1 MDSAMLPTDQSV
13 GLLMPALLAIAVL
26 SGCASSRPP
35 SPTASVRA
43 PDAPAT
49 EERLRTSVDQW
60 RGTPYDFGGSSKEG
74 IDCSAFVQILY
85 RDVLGVP
92 VPRTTEKQ
100 AHAGRPVPADQ
111 AQPGDLVFFRP
122 ARKQRH
128 VGVYLGD
135 GDFAHASVSQGV
147 MVSELQETYWQDAYW
162 MTRRLLPDAA
172 TATEAS
178 PEASSSSP
186 QRTGW

>member
-1 MDSAMLPTDQSV
+1 MNAAMSPILRTA
-13 GLLMPALLAIAVL
+13 GCALAAIVAVAVL
-26 SGCASSRPP
+26 SGCASSRP
-35 SPTASVRA
+35 SAPTASVRA

-49 EERLRTSVDQW
+49 EERLRASVEQW
-60 RGTPYDFGGSSKEG
+60 QGTPYDFGGSSTG
-74 IDCSAFVQILY
+74 GVDCSAFVQILY

-92 VPRTTEKQ
+92 VPRTTEEQ
-100 AHAGRPVPADQ
+100 AQSGRSIPVEQ

-147 MVSELQETYWQDAYW
+147 MVSKLQEAYWQDVYW
-162 MTRRLLPDAA
+162 MTRRLLSD
-172 TATEAS
+172 
-178 PEASSSSP
+178 ASSVAAAPSSKASSP

>member
-1 MDSAMLPTDQSV
+1 MPHIHRSA
-13 GLLMPALLAIAVL
+13 GLGAIGLVVIALL

-35 SPTASVRA
+35 APSPPPPTA
-43 PDAPAT
+43 DASTTAQ
-49 EERLRTSVDQW
+49 RLRASVDQW
-60 RGTPYDFGGSSKEG
+60 RGTPYALGGTSTAG
-74 IDCSAFVQILY
+74 VDCSAFVQALY

-92 VPRTTEKQ
+92 VPRTTERQ
-100 AHAGRPVPADQ
+100 AATGRPVPVDE

-135 GDFAHASVSQGV
+135 GDFAHASVSRGV
-147 MVSELQETYWQDAYW
+147 MVSRLHEPYWQDVYW
-162 MTRRLLPDAA
+162 MTRRLLPSTSPGPAA
-172 TATEAS
+172 APATE
-178 PEASSSSP
+178 ETSP

>member
-1 MDSAMLPTDQSV
+1 MITAMLP
-13 GLLMPALLAIAVL
+13 LLRTTGCALAALVAVAVL

-35 SPTASVRA
+35 APTASTRA

-49 EERLRTSVDQW
+49 EERLRASVDRW
-60 RGTPYDFGGSSKEG
+60 RGTPYDFGGASTEG
-74 IDCSAFVQILY
+74 VDCSAFVQILY

-92 VPRTTEKQ
+92 VPRTTEEQ
-100 AHAGRPVPADQ
+100 AQSGRSIPVEQ

-147 MVSELQETYWQDAYW
+147 MVSELQETYWQDVYW
-162 MTRRLLPDAA
+162 MTRRLLPNAS
-172 TATEAS
+172 TTPPAS
-178 PEASSSSP
+178 PSAPSSP
-186 QRTGW
+186 PRTGW